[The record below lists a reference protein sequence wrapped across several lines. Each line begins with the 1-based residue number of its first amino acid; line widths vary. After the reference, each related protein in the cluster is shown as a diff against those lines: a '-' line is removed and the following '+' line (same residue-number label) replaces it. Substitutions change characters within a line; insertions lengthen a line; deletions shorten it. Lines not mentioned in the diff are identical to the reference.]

1 MIFLQELETMKQRL
15 KEMEDETNKLT
26 QMNDDT
32 TKEDAANCKPATA
45 VS

>member
-32 TKEDAANCKPATA
+32 TKEDAANCTPATA